1 MGLVQWKDLMKF
13 SRFFVGFLLV
23 LITLS
28 VPLVAYAQSCDTSC
42 GDPDECSR
50 KIAKCQEEWNA
61 MEKAKAPHVS
71 ALNKMEAD
79 ILAFQNRIKGIEVD
93 LVKKASAIV
102 EAEKELASVLALAT
116 RRIAALYRRTQTY
129 NPLLPFLTSTDVGAV
144 LRAFT
149 YQHVVID
156 EDKKSIAQTAVAI
169 RDLEARKSSLE
180 KERNTL
186 GSLKEDLDR
195 RAISVRKLVGDAS
208 AYQTKL
214 SSAIAALSAKQ
225 QSFLAAKL
233 SGLNLP
239 SSLGAGP
246 LYCTDDRNLN
256 PGFSPAFAF
265 FTYGIPHRV
274 GMNQYGALGRANDGH
289 DYDKILRAYFN
300 FDDYQDKGNI
310 TIKVNN
316 GGGVNQGSVI
326 WSGSLEEYVKRIYEV
341 PASWPAEAL
350 KAQAIAAR
358 SYALYSTD
366 NGNNSIC
373 ATQSCQ
379 VFKTDPKG
387 GAWEQAVND
396 TSGKV
401 MVQGGQAIA
410 AWFSSTDGGYT
421 FQNNDVWGGSH
432 RSWTKRTR
440 DVNGDIASFSDLQS
454 KAYDR
459 SSPCFYAAQ
468 GYRNEYGKSAWLKS
482 EEVADI
488 ANVILLA
495 RKDSG
500 TKEHLYQPDKPN
512 PAGTDTWD
520 RDRVK
525 QELKNRGGT
534 PFSSVSSVTVSGVDW
549 GLGRT
554 TGITISGDAGTM
566 TFEGVEFKDFFNL
579 RAPANIQIVG
589 PLFNIEKK

>member
-1 MGLVQWKDLMKF
+1 MKF
-13 SRFFVGFLLV
+13 SRFF
-23 LITLS
+23 LIIALFVVSLYLPVTI
-28 VPLVAYAQSCDTSC
+28 YAQSCDTSC
-42 GDPDECSR
+42 GDPDECQK
-50 KIAKCQEEWNA
+50 KISKCQEEWDA
-61 MEKAKAPHVS
+61 MEKAKAPHVT
-71 ALNKMEAD
+71 ALNKMESD
-79 ILAFQNRIKGIEVD
+79 IVAFQARIKGIETD
-93 LVKKASAIV
+93 LVKKAAAIAVAENELSA
-102 EAEKELASVLALAT
+102 ALSLAF

-129 NPLLPFLTSTDVGAV
+129 NPLLPFLTSTNVGSV

-156 EDKKSIAQTAVAI
+156 EDKKIIGQTAVSI
-169 RDLEARKSSLE
+169 RDLEARKAELE
-180 KERNTL
+180 KERVTL

-195 RAISVRKLVGDAS
+195 RAGSVRKLVGEAS
-208 AYQTKL
+208 AYQGKL

-289 DYDKILRAYFN
+289 NYDKILRAYFN
-300 FDDYQDKGNI
+300 FDEYQDKSSV

-326 WSGSLEEYVKRIYEV
+326 WTGSLEEYVKRIYEV

-358 SYALYSTD
+358 SYVLYSTD

-387 GAWEQAVND
+387 GAWDQAVND

-401 MVQGGQAIA
+401 MVHGGQAIA

-440 DVNGDIASFSDLQS
+440 DANGDISSFSDLQS

-468 GYRNEYGKSAWLKS
+468 GFRNEYGKSAWLKS
-482 EEVADI
+482 EEVADM

-495 RKDSG
+495 RKDGG

-525 QELKNRGGT
+525 TELKSRGGT
-534 PFSSVSSVTVSGVDW
+534 PFSSVSGVSVSGVDW

-554 TGITISGDAGTM
+554 TGITISGDAGSV

>member
-1 MGLVQWKDLMKF
+1 MKIF
-13 SRFFVGFLLV
+13 RLFAAFFLATVMLFLPA
-23 LITLS
+23 S
-28 VPLVAYAQSCDTSC
+28 VSAQSCDTSC
-42 GDPDECSR
+42 GDPDECQR
-50 KIAKCQEEWNA
+50 KISKCQEEWNA
-61 MEKAKAPHVS
+61 MEKAKAPHVT
-71 ALNKMEAD
+71 ALTKMEAD
-79 ILAFQNRIKGIEVD
+79 ITAFQTRIKGIEAD
-93 LVKKASAIV
+93 LVKKAAAIGI
-102 EAEKELASVLALAT
+102 AETELSDALALAS

-129 NPLLPFLTSTDVGAV
+129 NPLLPFLTSTNVGAV

-156 EDKKSIAQTAVAI
+156 EDKKIIGQTAVSI
-169 RDLEARKSSLE
+169 RDLQTRKAELE
-180 KERNTL
+180 KERTTL

-195 RAISVRKLVGDAS
+195 RAASVRKLVGEAS
-208 AYQTKL
+208 AYQSKL

-246 LYCTDDRNLN
+246 LYCTDDRKLD
-256 PGFSPAFAF
+256 PGFSPGFAF

-274 GMNQYGALGRANDGH
+274 GMNQYGALGRAQEGH
-289 DYDKILRAYFN
+289 SYDKILRAYFN
-300 FDDYQDKGNI
+300 FDEYQDKGGV

-316 GGGVNQGSVI
+316 GNGVNQGSVI
-326 WSGSLEEYVKRIYEV
+326 WTGTLEEYVKRIYEV

-387 GAWEQAVND
+387 GAWESAVND
-396 TSGKV
+396 TSGKT
-401 MVQGGQAIA
+401 MVQGGQVIA

-432 RSWTKRTR
+432 RAWTKRTR
-440 DVNGDIASFSDLQS
+440 DTNGDVNSFADLQA

-459 SSPCFYAAQ
+459 ESPCFYAAQ
-468 GYRNEYGKSAWLKS
+468 GFRTQYGKSAWLKS
-482 EEVADI
+482 DEVADI
-488 ANVILLA
+488 VNVILLA
-495 RKDSG
+495 RKDGG
-500 TKEHLYQPDKPN
+500 TKEHLYQTDKPN

-520 RDRVK
+520 KDRVK
-525 QELKNRGGT
+525 QELKSRGGT
-534 PFSSVSSVTVSGVDW
+534 PFSSVSGVSVSGVDW

-554 TGITISGDAGTM
+554 TGITINGDAGTVS
-566 TFEGVEFKDFFNL
+566 FEGSEFKDFFNL

-589 PLFNIEKK
+589 PLFNTERR

>member
-1 MGLVQWKDLMKF
+1 MGERMKIFRLF
-13 SRFFVGFLLV
+13 SAFFLIVCVFLL
-23 LITLS
+23 
-28 VPLVAYAQSCDTSC
+28 PAAVAAQSCDTSC
-42 GDPDECSR
+42 GDPDECQR
-50 KIAKCQEEWNA
+50 KISKCQEEWNA
-61 MEKAKAPHVS
+61 MEKAKAPHVT
-71 ALNKMEAD
+71 ALNKMETD
-79 ILAFQNRIKGIEVD
+79 IAAFQARIKGIEGD
-93 LVKKASAIV
+93 LVKKAAAIGI
-102 EAEKELASVLALAT
+102 AEEELSDALALAS

-129 NPLLPFLTSTDVGAV
+129 NPLLPFLTSTNVGAV

-156 EDKKSIAQTAVAI
+156 EDKKLIGQTAISI
-169 RDLEARKSSLE
+169 RDLQTRKAELE
-180 KERNTL
+180 KERTTL

-195 RAISVRKLVGDAS
+195 RAASVRKLVGEAS
-208 AYQTKL
+208 AYQSKL

-246 LYCTDDRNLN
+246 LYCTDDRKLD
-256 PGFSPAFAF
+256 PGFSPGFAF

-274 GMNQYGALGRANDGH
+274 GMNQYGALGRAQEGH
-289 DYDKILRAYFN
+289 SYDKILRAYFN
-300 FDDYQDKGNI
+300 FDEYQDKGGI

-316 GGGVNQGSVI
+316 GNGVNQGSVI
-326 WSGSLEEYVKRIYEV
+326 WTGSLEEYVKRIYEV

-387 GAWEQAVND
+387 GAWESAVND

-401 MVQGGQAIA
+401 MVQGGQVIA

-432 RSWTKRTR
+432 RGWTKRTR
-440 DVNGDIASFSDLQS
+440 DTSGDVGGFADLQA

-459 SSPCFYAAQ
+459 ESPCFYAAQ
-468 GYRNEYGKSAWLKS
+468 GFRSQYGKSAWLKS
-482 EEVADI
+482 DEVADI
-488 ANVILLA
+488 VNVILLA
-495 RKDSG
+495 RKDGG

-520 RDRVK
+520 KDRVK
-525 QELKNRGGT
+525 QELKSRGGS
-534 PFSSVSSVTVSGVDW
+534 PFGSVSSVSVSGVDW
-549 GLGRT
+549 GVGRT
-554 TGITISGDAGTM
+554 TGITINGDAGTVS
-566 TFEGVEFKDFFNL
+566 FEGSEFKDFFNL

-589 PLFNIEKK
+589 PLFNIERR